1 MLQCS
6 IAYMLFAGETVKE
19 KCCAAQNL
27 LSRFLF
33 LYEIKSLGPI
43 SVTLAESFLACRK
56 GALVSLFT
64 VKPLQEWL
72 QFVLI
77 LAPCECAEG

>member
-6 IAYMLFAGETVKE
+6 IPYMLFAGETVKE

-27 LSRFLF
+27 LSRILF

-43 SVTLAESFLACRK
+43 NVSLAESFLAYRK
-56 GALVSLFT
+56 GAVFSLFT
-64 VKPLQEWL
+64 VKPLQERS
-72 QFVLI
+72 QFDLI